1 MDSRATADLLRA
13 WALEAGFDRAGVARL
28 EPLEHGEALVRWLD
42 RGDQAGMDYL
52 GRRIEARLDPSRIF
66 PGARSVLCVA
76 LQYHPLE
83 RVSKVSPA
91 GAPGISPGREARE
104 GESNSIQ
111 APLGAAGSS
120 GSTDPAAP
128 TGAQGCGNL
137 VTPGLTARANSWRPC
152 GADQGAAA
160 SIGDGERQPEP
171 SGDLWRRVARYA
183 RGKDYHEVV
192 GERLRAVEER
202 VLAAFPG
209 CETRRY
215 VDTGPVLERELAARA
230 GIGAVGKN
238 TMLLHPEGGSWFLLG
253 ELFLSLD
260 LDPDRPLED
269 LCGSCTLCLDACPTG
284 ALAEPYRLDA
294 NRCISYWT
302 IEHRGALPAE
312 ARRMVGGWVF
322 GCDVCQEVCPW
333 NAAPAAAVHPEMEL
347 PPERGELTLARLL
360 RLPRE
365 EYVERFR
372 GSPMKRAKLEGL
384 QRNAAV
390 AMGNRRES
398 RHVGPLAEALRDGVP
413 LVRGHAAWALGR
425 IGGEEAVAALEA
437 ALAAEGDE
445 EVRAEIRGAL
455 GSALTPHP
463 PRPILGGPSSQ

>member
-1 MDSRATADLLRA
+1 MDPTPALLKS

-28 EPLEHGEALVRWLD
+28 EPLEHGEALVRWLA

-52 GRRIEARLDPSRIF
+52 ARRVEVRVDPSQIF

-76 LQYHPLE
+76 LQYHPLYQE
-83 RVSKVSPA
+83 
-91 GAPGISPGREARE
+91 
-104 GESNSIQ
+104 
-111 APLGAAGSS
+111 
-120 GSTDPAAP
+120 
-128 TGAQGCGNL
+128 
-137 VTPGLTARANSWRPC
+137 
-152 GADQGAAA
+152 
-160 SIGDGERQPEP
+160 DGEQQPEP

-183 RGKDYHEVV
+183 RGRDYHDVM
-192 GERLRAVEER
+192 GERLRGLEER
-202 VLAAFPG
+202 VRAAFPE

-230 GIGAVGKN
+230 GMGAVGKN

-260 LDPDRPLED
+260 LDPDQPLAD
-269 LCGSCTLCLDACPTG
+269 LCGSCTRCLDACPTG
-284 ALAEPYRLDA
+284 ALAVPYRLDS

-302 IEHRGALPAE
+302 IEHRGALPEE

-333 NAAPAAAVHPEMEL
+333 NAEPAGTVHPEMEL
-347 PPERGELTLARLL
+347 PPERGDLTLARLL
-360 RLPRE
+360 LLPCE

-372 GSPMKRAKLEGL
+372 GSPMKRAKLAGL
-384 QRNAAV
+384 QRNVAV

-398 RHVGPLAEALRDGVP
+398 RYVLPLAEALRDGEP

-425 IGGEEAVAALEA
+425 IGGEEARAALEA
-437 ALAAEGDE
+437 ALAAERE
-445 EVRAEIRGAL
+445 EAVRGEIRAAL
-455 GSALTPHP
+455 GQIDTPP
-463 PRPILGGPSSQ
+463 LNPYTQRPEFSKT

>member
-1 MDSRATADLLRA
+1 MDPRATADLPADLIKT
-13 WALEAGFDRAGVARL
+13 WALEAGFDRAGVAVL
-28 EPLEHGEALVRWLD
+28 APLEHGEALVRWLD
-42 RGDQAGMDYL
+42 RGDQAGMEYL
-52 GRRIEARLDPSRIF
+52 GRRLEARLDPSQIF

-76 LQYHPLE
+76 LQYHPLYKE
-83 RVSKVSPA
+83 
-91 GAPGISPGREARE
+91 
-104 GESNSIQ
+104 
-111 APLGAAGSS
+111 
-120 GSTDPAAP
+120 
-128 TGAQGCGNL
+128 
-137 VTPGLTARANSWRPC
+137 
-152 GADQGAAA
+152 
-160 SIGDGERQPEP
+160 DGERQPEP

-183 RGKDYHEVV
+183 RGKDYHEVL
-192 GERLRAVEER
+192 GDRLKALEDR
-202 VLAAFPG
+202 VRTAFPG

-230 GIGAVGKN
+230 GMGAVGKN

-260 LDPDRPLED
+260 LDPGPLQPVED
-269 LCGSCTLCLDACPTG
+269 LCGSCTRCLDACPTG
-284 ALAEPYRLDA
+284 ALAEPYRLDS

-302 IEHRGALPAE
+302 IEHRGALPEE

-333 NAAPAAAVHPEMEL
+333 NAGAAPAVHPEMEL

-360 RLPRE
+360 GLPRE

-390 AMGNRRES
+390 AMGNRREL
-398 RHVGPLAEALRDGVP
+398 RYVEPLAAALREGVP

-425 IGGEEAVAALEA
+425 IGGDEAQEALET
-437 ALAAEGDE
+437 ALAAEGEE
-445 EVRAEIRGAL
+445 EVRAEIRR
-455 GSALTPHP
+455 ALTPLS